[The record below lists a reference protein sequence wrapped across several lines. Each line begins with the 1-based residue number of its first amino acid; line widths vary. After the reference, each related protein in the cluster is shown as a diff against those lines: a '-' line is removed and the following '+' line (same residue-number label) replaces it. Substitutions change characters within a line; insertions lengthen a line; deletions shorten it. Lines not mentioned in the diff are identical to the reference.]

1 MFETERESLDL
12 VLRYA
17 VRRVNQR
24 RDLLP
29 ITALNCDVM
38 TAPMHDSFLMSRQG
52 QYVADV
58 KEIFWVKVFTD
69 TRILSRNA
77 LRRACVKNW

>member
-1 MFETERESLDL
+1 MTGGVFETEHENLEL

-17 VRRVNQR
+17 VKRVNQR

-38 TAPMHDSFLMSRQG
+38 TAPMDDSFLMSRQG
-52 QYVADV
+52 
-58 KEIFWVKVFTD
+58 
-69 TRILSRNA
+69 
-77 LRRACVKNW
+77 

>member
-1 MFETERESLDL
+1 MRASIWCYATPCFTCCLPTGGVFETERESLDL

-52 QYVADV
+52 Q
-58 KEIFWVKVFTD
+58 
-69 TRILSRNA
+69 
-77 LRRACVKNW
+77 